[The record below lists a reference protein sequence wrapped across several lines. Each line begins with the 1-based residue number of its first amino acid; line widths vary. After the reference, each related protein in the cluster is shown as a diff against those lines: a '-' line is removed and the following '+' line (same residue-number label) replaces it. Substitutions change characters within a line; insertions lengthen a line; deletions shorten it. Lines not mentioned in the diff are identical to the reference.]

1 MLKSFKRYFMLTL
14 IKDSAKINIILVDI
28 NDKIIIFVLILNDI
42 LSEIILNNYFILIYY
57 INMSENSRNNFFAKN
72 ERFSKFCRVFLFTK

>member
-28 NDKIIIFVLILNDI
+28 NDKILILNDT

-72 ERFSKFCRVFLFTK
+72 ERYCKFCRVFLFTK

>member
-42 LSEIILNNYFILIYY
+42 LSEIILFIYILILKILNY
-57 INMSENSRNNFFAKN
+57 
-72 ERFSKFCRVFLFTK
+72 L

>member
-42 LSEIILNNYFILIYY
+42 LYKYV
-57 INMSENSRNNFFAKN
+57 RK
-72 ERFSKFCRVFLFTK
+72 FSK